1 MPRLKRKA
9 TKERLLRGVRRQR
22 VKHITVLPSLVTILN
37 GVCGFTAIVF
47 ASKGP
52 EAGIGQL
59 SYFAMACYMILAAMI
74 ADMLD
79 GRLARISQNTSSF
92 GGQLD
97 SLCDTISFGV
107 APAFLMLKVFE
118 HKLAGFA
125 EINPAS
131 GSFLQRFIWVAA
143 AAYVSCAAIRL
154 ARFNVENEENESAH
168 MSFVGL
174 PSPAAAGVLVS
185 LVMVQQQTL
194 PELFA
199 RNPQAYRICENT
211 IVYTLPFLAL
221 GTAIL
226 MVSRIRYPHTLNQ
239 YLKGKK
245 PFAYLIWAL
254 LLLALIVGTRLAA
267 LVLIFCG
274 YAASSFVK
282 WLYYRVIHKR
292 QLIPVGQ
299 QATSID
305 ATEAQVPK

>member
-1 MPRLKRKA
+1 
-9 TKERLLRGVRRQR
+9 
-22 VKHITVLPSLVTILN
+22 
-37 GVCGFTAIVF
+37 
-47 ASKGP
+47 
-52 EAGIGQL
+52 
-59 SYFAMACYMILAAMI
+59 
-74 ADMLD
+74 
-79 GRLARISQNTSSF
+79 
-92 GGQLD
+92 
-97 SLCDTISFGV
+97 
-107 APAFLMLKVFE
+107 
-118 HKLAGFA
+118 
-125 EINPAS
+125 
-131 GSFLQRFIWVAA
+131 
-143 AAYVSCAAIRL
+143 
-154 ARFNVENEENESAH
+154 

-221 GTAIL
+221 GIAIL

-274 YAASSFVK
+274 YAASSFVR
-282 WLYYRVIHKR
+282 WLYYRVIGKKR
-292 QLIPVGQ
+292 FVPVRQ
-299 QATSID
+299 QAALMEPS
-305 ATEAQVPK
+305 EAQVPK